1 MSPYEGKRIVYAATC
16 TGTPDATFI
25 SLINEYNKRPESK
38 ARVVTYVASPVDA
51 VFYDTVAGDAT
62 DKMILDMKS
71 GTGPDVILNCA
82 SVSGFNSD
90 KVLVDLN
97 PYMDG
102 ANGIDRSKYF
112 DNIFRAFETNGKLYQ
127 LPLVVLL
134 CGLAGNPELLGKPES
149 WTLPEMGEKLSAL
162 SLITMLIILLQKL
175 RSTVTISARF

>member
-1 MSPYEGKRIVYAATC
+1 
-16 TGTPDATFI
+16 
-25 SLINEYNKRPESK
+25 
-38 ARVVTYVASPVDA
+38 
-51 VFYDTVAGDAT
+51 
-62 DKMILDMKS
+62 MKS

-162 SLITMLIILLQKL
+162 SSEVYPISMMQDKVCALTGMLIRDLPSYCAYSELCSHDPLLIGWP
-175 RSTVTISARF
+175 SATGSGFSAYAGVSAGISAFSKCPDEA